1 LNIIVLYLKIARGLQ
16 MKYSLGIDAG
26 GTYTDAV
33 ILRDS
38 DGKIIDHGK
47 ARTTYPDLLDGIQ
60 EVLDGL
66 DQSFL
71 EKVSLVSVSTT
82 LATNTILEGT
92 GYPVALIMIG
102 GEVPNDSSIKYSISV
117 QGGHSSGGN
126 EKQSLDMDS
135 IKEFVGEVQDKVSA
149 FAVSAYFSVRNP
161 DHELKAREVID
172 EMTGLPVICGHEL
185 SQSLGAYERGVTAYL
200 NAQLLPISTRFM
212 ETVAS
217 EIDRRGID
225 AKLMMLKC
233 DGSIVGMKEALKH
246 PIESIFTGPAASLV
260 GASYLAKSKDCLVI
274 DVGGTSTDVAMV
286 IDNLPEI
293 TDEGATVGGW
303 PTKVEAIRME
313 TSAMGGDSHVWV
325 KNHNVFIGPRRVV
338 PLCVAASKYPEITTK
353 LKKGQS
359 ILKSQLGKKYPA
371 YKILYQS
378 QTGTH

>member
-1 LNIIVLYLKIARGLQ
+1 

-126 EKQSLDMDS
+126 EKQS
-135 IKEFVGEVQDKVSA
+135 
-149 FAVSAYFSVRNP
+149 P
-161 DHELKAREVID
+161 
-172 EMTGLPVICGHEL
+172 
-185 SQSLGAYERGVTAYL
+185 
-200 NAQLLPISTRFM
+200 
-212 ETVAS
+212 
-217 EIDRRGID
+217 
-225 AKLMMLKC
+225 
-233 DGSIVGMKEALKH
+233 
-246 PIESIFTGPAASLV
+246 
-260 GASYLAKSKDCLVI
+260 
-274 DVGGTSTDVAMV
+274 
-286 IDNLPEI
+286 
-293 TDEGATVGGW
+293 
-303 PTKVEAIRME
+303 
-313 TSAMGGDSHVWV
+313 
-325 KNHNVFIGPRRVV
+325 
-338 PLCVAASKYPEITTK
+338 
-353 LKKGQS
+353 
-359 ILKSQLGKKYPA
+359 
-371 YKILYQS
+371 
-378 QTGTH
+378 